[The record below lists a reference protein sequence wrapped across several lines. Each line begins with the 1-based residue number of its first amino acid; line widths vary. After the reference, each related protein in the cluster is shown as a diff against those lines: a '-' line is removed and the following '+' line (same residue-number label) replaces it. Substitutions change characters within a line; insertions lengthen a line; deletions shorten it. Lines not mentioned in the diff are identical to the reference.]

1 MEPSLPNHSLK
12 IVKASSKTKIKENI
26 SNENSLK
33 NGNKNRIN
41 KYKILRNRNAQKKKK
56 NIYLYLLTFYF

>member
-41 KYKILRNRNAQKKKK
+41 KYKILRNRNAQ
-56 NIYLYLLTFYF
+56 NH